1 MFLDPSVN
9 NCGFA
14 VYNVGYFECDLG
26 YRSKLLDFGV
36 IKSSYKEAT
45 SVKIRQVLRMSN
57 DIFSNHTCSHIVIE
71 VPPQTIYGIDTM
83 TPDMIVARAQSVF
96 KTVAI
101 SHVLYH
107 DSISR
112 GRSAMM
118 VLPVQW
124 EPGKSERGGLAI
136 KEYNVQEANRII
148 KKNNFSSRLS
158 SGGRE
163 ENAADAVVM
172 GYRMISAIIQKKQYK
187 ED

>member
-9 NCGFA
+9 NCGFS
-14 VYNVGYFECDLG
+14 VYKVCHFSSELG
-26 YRSKLLDFGV
+26 YKSSLLDFGV
-36 IKSSYKEAT
+36 IKSDYKEKT
-45 SVKIRQVLRMSN
+45 SMKIRQVLRMSS
-57 DIFSNHTCSHIVIE
+57 DIFSNHACSHIVIE

-96 KTVAI
+96 KTVAV

-107 DSISR
+107 DSVSR

-136 KEYNVQEANRII
+136 KAYNVEEANRII
-148 KKNNFSSRLS
+148 KKNNFSSRLTA
-158 SGGRE
+158 GGRE

-172 GYRMISAIIQKKQYK
+172 GYRLISAIIQKKQFK